1 MRFESSPTRC
11 AGAWLDIQFTRFH
24 CLDACMYELDKK
36 IRMIVFDELGAAL
49 IATSAI
55 DGFGREHAEGTK
67 LSSGLESDRP
77 PFRPAAANK
86 ISPIQAEVMAK
97 RWETEDLPP
106 FYFGSPDRVES
117 VPGVVTGTSN
127 NIFALFSRLCRGRV
141 VTIVVSDVGDCTALA
156 KDSDSLTSVIV
167 TPRKIASLPVT
178 IKKPPS

>member
-1 MRFESSPTRC
+1 MRFKSSPTRC

-97 RWETEDLPP
+97 RWETEDLSPSFTSEAPTAWSRSPVLSLGPP
-106 FYFGSPDRVES
+106 
-117 VPGVVTGTSN
+117 TTSSLCSRGCAED
-127 NIFALFSRLCRGRV
+127 ALLP
-141 VTIVVSDVGDCTALA
+141 
-156 KDSDSLTSVIV
+156 SLLVTSVTV
-167 TPRKIASLPVT
+167 RH
-178 IKKPPS
+178 